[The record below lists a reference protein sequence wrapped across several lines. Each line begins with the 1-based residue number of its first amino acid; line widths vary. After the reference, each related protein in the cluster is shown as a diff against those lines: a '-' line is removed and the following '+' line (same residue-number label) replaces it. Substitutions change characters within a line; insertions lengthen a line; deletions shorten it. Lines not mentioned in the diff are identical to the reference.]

1 MDLTGIKI
9 EDIIEIF
16 NQLIEDERLRLKL
29 DCKGHLILK
38 KSSKPHSSFKSLVEY
53 KYTLVYHYNN
63 KNIDVLEDSM
73 WINKSK
79 QSDINKLKFHFVL
92 MLIEFIR
99 KEYVL
104 TMLAHNTY
112 GEPN

>member
-16 NQLIEDERLRLKL
+16 NQLIEEERIRLNI
-29 DCKGHLILK
+29 DNKGHLILK
-38 KSSKPHSSFKSLVEY
+38 KSSKPHNSFKSLVEY

-63 KNIDVLEDSM
+63 KNIDILEDSM

-79 QSDINKLKFHFVL
+79 QSDINKLNYHFVL

-104 TMLAHNTY
+104 PMLAYNTY
-112 GEPN
+112 GESN